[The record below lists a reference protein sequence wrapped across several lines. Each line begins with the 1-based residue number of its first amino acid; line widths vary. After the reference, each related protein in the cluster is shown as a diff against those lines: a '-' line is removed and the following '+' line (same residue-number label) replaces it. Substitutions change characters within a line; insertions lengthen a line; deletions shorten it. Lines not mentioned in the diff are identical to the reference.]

1 MMDKIDTPPRD
12 ADKDVGGSSLFKV
25 SGTTLTC
32 CVLVVLACGSSFA
45 ILGRLLVL
53 VLVLRGD
60 GDKNLLLF
68 AKSPPLLRRY
78 RTFLEVGGTVPD

>member
-32 CVLVVLACGSSFA
+32 CVLVVLAAC
-45 ILGRLLVL
+45 GRLLVL